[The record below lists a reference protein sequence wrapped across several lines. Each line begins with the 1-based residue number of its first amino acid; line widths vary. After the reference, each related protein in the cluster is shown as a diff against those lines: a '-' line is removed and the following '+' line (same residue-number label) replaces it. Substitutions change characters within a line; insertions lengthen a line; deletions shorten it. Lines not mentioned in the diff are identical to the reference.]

1 MPPPPP
7 HPTPP
12 HPTFAKKSLYP
23 FNVTATGLEPRT
35 TWLVNEHSTIWP
47 RIAQL
52 KDSLLF
58 PLPKISKKLSPQKKC
73 HFKTLQLPVV
83 RRVILLLWRL

>member
-1 MPPPPP
+1 MKDLLSKEHDCYKIHSLLMKSKSYPFIWTPPNASIPTPP

-47 RIAQL
+47 NFEQGV
-52 KDSLLF
+52 S
-58 PLPKISKKLSPQKKC
+58 
-73 HFKTLQLPVV
+73 
-83 RRVILLLWRL
+83 